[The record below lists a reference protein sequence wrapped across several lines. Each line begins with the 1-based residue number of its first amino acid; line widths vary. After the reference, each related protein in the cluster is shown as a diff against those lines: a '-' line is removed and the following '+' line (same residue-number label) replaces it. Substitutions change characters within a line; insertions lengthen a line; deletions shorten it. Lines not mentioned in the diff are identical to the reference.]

1 MKSSQRILVKT
12 IFKSSNNNKK
22 FTQVIQAA
30 GGFEMLDSADSRSAD
45 LLIYELGESPKKDFE
60 FVQSI
65 IKSREVAAVFLTG
78 DSVDPRLLMQA
89 MRLGIKEYLHQ
100 PLDENEIRLALDLFK
115 EQQRQNAVVP
125 FTAVGKVVSV
135 FGSKGGVGTTTV
147 AVNLAVSLAKSK
159 TPNRVALLDM
169 NTLFGEIPLFL
180 EMAPKFDWGEITKNI
195 ERLDDTFLSNIL
207 TQHRTGVKVL
217 PSPAYLNGH
226 VRPTPEIMTKLLGL
240 MKRMFDFVVID
251 AGQSTNDTALKVLE
265 ISDTLLLISILSLPC
280 LANTNKL
287 LKSLTDLGYVAPDRI
302 KVVLNRYIKKGEISL
317 KDAEAGIGKELFF
330 TIPNEYGATM
340 AAINNGKPLIE
351 VAPRSEITQSFLDL
365 ATSLSNPR
373 AEEEKKKKKS
383 TLFGLA

>member
-1 MKSSQRILVKT
+1 MKSIQRILVKT
-12 IFKSSNNNKK
+12 RIKSLNNNKK

-30 GGFEMLDSADSRSAD
+30 GGFEVLDSADARPVD

-65 IKSREVAAVFLTG
+65 INSGEVAEVFLTG
-78 DSVDPRLLMQA
+78 DSVEPGLLMQA
-89 MRLGIKEYLHQ
+89 MRLGIKEYLPQ
-100 PLDENEIRLALDLFK
+100 PLNEEEIRLALNRFMD
-115 EQQRQNAVVP
+115 QQNLKAVVSP
-125 FTAVGKVVSV
+125 APAGKVVSV

-147 AVNLAVSLAKSK
+147 AVNLAVSLAKTKEPS
-159 TPNRVALLDM
+159 RVVLLDM

-195 ERLDDTFLSNIL
+195 ERLDNTFLSNIL

-240 MKRMFDFVVID
+240 MKRMFDFVIID
-251 AGQSTNDTALKVLE
+251 AGQSTNETALKVLE

-287 LKSLTDLGYVAPDRI
+287 LKSLTELGYVPQDRI

-317 KDAEAGIGKELFF
+317 KDAEAGIGKDLFF

-351 VAPRSEITQSFLDL
+351 VAPRSEITKSFLDL

-373 AEEEKKKKKS
+373 AEEEKKEK
-383 TLFGLA
+383 

>member
-1 MKSSQRILVKT
+1 
-12 IFKSSNNNKK
+12 
-22 FTQVIQAA
+22 
-30 GGFEMLDSADSRSAD
+30 MLDSADSRSAD